1 MAAAAAVD
9 AGEMKLDRIALWL
22 VSMLVGVGLAAAAP
36 LDRKQASTLKR
47 AQGQITNVDQQ
58 LDRAVAGAASRGGL
72 LSERV
77 EGELTRRIQKLRELL
92 APLPAGDA
100 GVAAE
105 AARVKQLEAK
115 LAAKIA
121 ERQRAAAAAAAAADG
136 VRALVTAPQFAADL
150 AKLTAWHE
158 MTQRAEAFDVDHYLF
173 ARWVDHPEL
182 AQLIA
187 WGRQWAQ
194 VQREYAALK
203 ATYAAALVAKPMPP
217 ITQELIALREVA
229 DAAADAAMAELG
241 AQITALVAAAPARV
255 DADGKALAAAIAT
268 ARKQQQFNSI
278 LDPDGDIQ
286 ALRNRLVN
294 LPAVYAALVDPAAG
308 GEVVAAGRAAEEAAA
323 AGIEAFATELVNTNR
338 APEDLYTGDER
349 AALEARVKAA
359 WKKAFP
365 TETVLALRLRAEAF
379 ARQTSWQLDPAANA
393 MVKRDAS
400 TLPLFVVV
408 KRDAKEA
415 VLWPAGL
422 VRDHLRGDA
431 TEVVWLPRPSRGPS
445 ATQRMLLSNLK

>member
-1 MAAAAAVD
+1 
-9 AGEMKLDRIALWL
+9 MKLRRASLWF
-22 VSMLVGVGLAAAAP
+22 VSLILGVGLATAAP
-36 LDRKQASTLKR
+36 LDKKQASTLKR

-58 LDRAVAGAASRGGL
+58 LDRAVSAAASRGGL
-72 LSERV
+72 LTERV
-77 EGELTRRIQKLRELL
+77 EGDLTRRIQKLRELL
-92 APLPAGDA
+92 ATLPAGDA

-105 AARVKQLEAK
+105 AARLKQLEAK

-121 ERQRAAAAAAAAADG
+121 ARQRAEAQAQAVADG
-136 VRALVTAPQFAADL
+136 VRAQVTAPRFAADL

-158 MTQRAEAFDVDHYLF
+158 MAQSAATFDVDHYLF

-229 DAAADAAMAELG
+229 DADADAALAEFG
-241 AQITALVAAAPARV
+241 AQLTAFVAAAPGRI
-255 DADGKALAAAIAT
+255 DADGKALAAALAK
-268 ARKQQQFNSI
+268 ARSQARFDAI
-278 LDPDGDIQ
+278 LDPDGEIQ

-294 LPAVYAALVDPAAG
+294 LPAVYASLVGKAEGDQAI
-308 GEVVAAGRAAEEAAA
+308 AAGRAAEDAAA
-323 AGIEAFATELVNTNR
+323 AAIDGFAAELVTTNR
-338 APEDLYTGDER
+338 APTDLYAGDER

-365 TETVLALRLRAEAF
+365 TETVLAVRLRAEAF
-379 ARQTSWQLDPAANA
+379 ARQTSWTFDPAANA

-400 TLPLFVVV
+400 TLPLYVVV

-415 VLWPAGL
+415 VMWPAGL
-422 VRDHLRGDA
+422 VRDHMRGDT